1 MCNSV
6 WFIIKSNV
14 ERIIMHQ
21 RLRPES
27 LPPKIGSSYQTRFRV
42 AAGEDSIA
50 DTAGFDLL
58 ILVMLDTRF
67 LFLVNVVAPIS
78 LWIKK

>member
-6 WFIIKSNV
+6 WFIIESNV

-27 LPPKIGSSYQTRFRV
+27 LPLKIGCSSQRRFRV
-42 AAGEDSIA
+42 AAGEDSLA
-50 DTAGFDLL
+50 DTAGFDRL
-58 ILVMLDTRF
+58 ILVMLDAQF
-67 LFLVNVVAPIS
+67 LFLINVVVAIS
-78 LWIKK
+78 L